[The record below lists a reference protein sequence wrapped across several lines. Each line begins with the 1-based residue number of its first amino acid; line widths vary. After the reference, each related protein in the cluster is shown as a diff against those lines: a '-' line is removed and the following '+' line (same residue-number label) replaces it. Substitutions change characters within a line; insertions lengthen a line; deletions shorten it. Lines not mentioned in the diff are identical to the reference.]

1 MLRICLTLFAAIPG
15 PVLLGQDVLGVL
27 NRTDTSFTSRGSS
40 SAPNTNPS
48 FAFARIDHEH
58 YAGWGADPANPGSR
72 TIQGMRLVIQDQVG
86 STAESYGIAI
96 YREDPTLPNYPDI
109 AAPLAT
115 AGPFPTAPNG
125 LTTAAVF
132 DVLANFATPV
142 AAPTNEDL
150 FLALDLPQPS
160 AGGTWPTDG
169 LSLHAIYYVNVT
181 SGSFDLPGGSHPTT
195 PPEQGNG
202 GYHVPSIGLGPTYTT
217 TPRQWKLE
225 PIVPGATGVPGTIT
239 NQTTAPQ
246 STLAPG
252 TSSMAS
258 GLFPDA
264 TNPPRNPGRLDDIS
278 GRWFR
283 SGAPNNTPVFF
294 LLDLGTF
301 GPEIPM
307 STILPG
313 STGVSCLNL
322 ATAELIGLSF
332 TLNGEAT
339 FPIAIPASARP
350 LLAGVS
356 LMHQAAGFNASTG
369 GVDANGCTRQ
379 VF

>member
-1 MLRICLTLFAAIPG
+1 MSRFCLTVLAAIPG
-15 PVLLGQDVLGVL
+15 PALVGQDVLGLL

-48 FAFARIDHEH
+48 FAFVRIDHEN
-58 YAGWGADPANPGSR
+58 YAGWGVDPANPATR
-72 TIQGMRLVIQDQVG
+72 TIQGLHLVLQDQVG
-86 STAESYGIAI
+86 ATPETFGTAI
-96 YREDPTLPNYPDI
+96 YRENQGLPNYPDI

-115 AGPFPTAPNG
+115 AGPFPTPPNT
-125 LTTAAVF
+125 LTTAAVL
-132 DVLANFATPV
+132 DVIVNFATPV
-142 AAPTNEDL
+142 SAPTNEDL
-150 FLALDLPQPS
+150 FMAVELPQP
-160 AGGTWPTDG
+160 AVGGTWPSDG
-169 LSLHAIYYVNVT
+169 LSVHALYYVNVT

-202 GYHVPSIGLGPTYTT
+202 GYHVPSLALGPTYTT
-217 TPRQWKLE
+217 TPRQWKIE
-225 PIVPGATGVPGTIT
+225 PVVPGAAGVAGTIT

-246 STLAPG
+246 STVAPG

-258 GLFPDA
+258 GLYPDA
-264 TNPPRNPGRLDDIS
+264 VNPPRNLGRLDNIS

-283 SGAPNNTPVFF
+283 SGTPDNTPVFF

-307 STILPG
+307 PAIVAG
-313 STGVSCLNL
+313 STGVACLNL
-322 ATAELIGLSF
+322 ATAQLIGLGF
-332 TLNGEAT
+332 TFNSEAI
-339 FPIAIPASARP
+339 FPIAIPAGARP
-350 LLAGVS
+350 LLTGVS
-356 LMHQAAGFNASTG
+356 LMHQAAGFNATTG